1 MKLIDRYIL
10 KKFFGTFL
18 VLMLLFV
25 PIGITVDIAEKIDNI
40 LRNNAKLEVV
50 LAYYMDFTVHFANLL
65 FPLFVFLSVIWFTS
79 KMANNTEVIA
89 ILSSGVSYNRFLKP
103 YFIGIGILATVSL
116 LMGMY
121 LVPNASRGYNDF
133 VYKYVSSTS
142 PTNGQNIYRQINP
155 NEIIYVNNF
164 NPETKIGTYFTL
176 EHFKENRL
184 LFRIE
189 ATNIQYNQADS
200 LFRLTGY
207 TKRIIGGKGK
217 DRIEDKRRLDTILP
231 FDIGD
236 LAPVSY
242 VAETL
247 SYNELTSFI
256 DKEESRGS
264 SFIDRYKVVKYK
276 KWSVP
281 VTLFILGIIGVAV
294 SSAKRRGGM
303 GVNLTFGMA
312 VAMIYVFFDK
322 IFGVLADQSNFD
334 PLLAVWTPNIFFGFL
349 ALYLINYARR

>member
-18 VLMLLFV
+18 VLMLLFI

-40 LRNNAKLEVV
+40 LRNNAKLDVV
-50 LAYYMDFTVHFANLL
+50 LTYYMDFTVHFANLL

-79 KMANNTEVIA
+79 KMANNTEIIA
-89 ILSSGVSYNRFLKP
+89 ILSSGISYKRFLKP
-103 YFIGIGILATVSL
+103 YFIGIGVLALVSL

-121 LVPNASRGYNDF
+121 LVPSASRGYNDF
-133 VYKYVSSTS
+133 VYEYVSSKS
-142 PTNGQNIYRQINP
+142 PTNSQNIYRQINP
-155 NEIIYVNNF
+155 NEIIYVNSF
-164 NPETKIGTYFTL
+164 NPNTKIGTYFTL
-176 EHFKENRL
+176 EHFSDNQL

-189 ATNIQYNQADS
+189 STNIQYDQADS

-207 TKRIIGGKGK
+207 TKRIIGENR
-217 DRIEDKRRLDTILP
+217 DRLEEKRRLDTILP
-231 FDIGD
+231 FDIED

-247 SYNELTSFI
+247 SYSDLNAFI
-256 DKEESRGS
+256 NKEESRGS

-276 KWSVP
+276 KWSIP

-294 SSAKRRGGM
+294 SSVKRRGGM

-312 VAMIYVFFDK
+312 IAMIYVFFDK
-322 IFGVLADQSNFD
+322 IFGVLADQSNLD
-334 PLLAVWTPNIFFGFL
+334 PLLAVWIPNIFFGCL
-349 ALYLINYARR
+349 ALYLINDARR

>member
-18 VLMLLFV
+18 VLMLLFI
-25 PIGITVDIAEKIDNI
+25 PIGITVDMAEKIDNM
-40 LRNNAKLEVV
+40 LRNNAKLDAV
-50 LAYYMDFTVHFANLL
+50 LSYYLDFTVHFANLL

-79 KMANNTEVIA
+79 KMANNTEIIA

-103 YFIGIGILATVSL
+103 YFIGIGILAAVSL

-121 LVPNASRGYNDF
+121 LVPDASRGYNDF

-155 NEIIYVNNF
+155 NEIIYVNSF
-164 NPETKIGTYFTL
+164 NPDTKIGTYFTL

-189 ATNIQYNQADS
+189 ATNIQYNPSDS
-200 LFRLTGY
+200 LFRLSGY
-207 TKRIIGGKGK
+207 TKRIIGEKGK

-247 SYNELTSFI
+247 SYHELTTFI

-294 SSAKRRGGM
+294 SSVKRRGGM

-334 PLLAVWTPNIFFGFL
+334 PLLAVWTPNLFFGFI
-349 ALYLINYARR
+349 ALYLIRYARR